1 VRAAA
6 AELCHSVEAVAES
19 DMLSS
24 VKVGVSGAEKVFT
37 SLYMRSSCSDDYTS
51 AHSMYIH
58 THLTYLCAT
67 QSVQQLYTATSE

>member
-19 DMLSS
+19 GMLSS
-24 VKVGVSGAEKVFT
+24 VKVGVSRAEKVFT

-51 AHSMYIH
+51 AHSVYIH
-58 THLTYLCAT
+58 TPHI
-67 QSVQQLYTATSE
+67 SVCHSVSTAVVHSNK